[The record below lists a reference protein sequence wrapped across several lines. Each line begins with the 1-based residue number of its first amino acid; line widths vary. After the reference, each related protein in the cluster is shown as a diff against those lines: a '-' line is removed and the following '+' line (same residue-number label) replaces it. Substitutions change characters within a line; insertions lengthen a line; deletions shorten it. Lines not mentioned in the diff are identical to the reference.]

1 MQDWLPVR
9 LAPRDGTP
17 VILWIEDEE
26 ATHTYPVRREGATGA
41 SSGRAT
47 APTSTLTGTLSAG
60 GRCRPIAGP
69 DQGLPRRTIGVA
81 ETFYEPRNLQRIVG
95 MDKETQQRRL
105 LNLVKT
111 ITTRALALP
120 TIDREAFIEIE
131 IRSFR
136 QSSAD
141 TYQANPAA
149 KAAAL
154 DLADKMRG
162 WIFAMIKM
170 LEVSGEK
177 PGNS

>member
-1 MQDWLPVR
+1 M
-9 LAPRDGTP
+9 
-17 VILWIEDEE
+17 
-26 ATHTYPVRREGATGA
+26 
-41 SSGRAT
+41 
-47 APTSTLTGTLSAG
+47 
-60 GRCRPIAGP
+60 
-69 DQGLPRRTIGVA
+69 TIGVA

-154 DLADKMRG
+154 DLADKMRE

-177 PGNS
+177 PGKS

>member
-1 MQDWLPVR
+1 M
-9 LAPRDGTP
+9 
-17 VILWIEDEE
+17 
-26 ATHTYPVRREGATGA
+26 
-41 SSGRAT
+41 
-47 APTSTLTGTLSAG
+47 
-60 GRCRPIAGP
+60 
-69 DQGLPRRTIGVA
+69 
-81 ETFYEPRNLQRIVG
+81 G

-120 TIDREAFIEIE
+120 SMDREAFIEIE
-131 IRSFR
+131 ITNFR

-149 KAAAL
+149 RSAAL
-154 DLADKMRG
+154 DLADKMRE

-177 PGNS
+177 PGKS